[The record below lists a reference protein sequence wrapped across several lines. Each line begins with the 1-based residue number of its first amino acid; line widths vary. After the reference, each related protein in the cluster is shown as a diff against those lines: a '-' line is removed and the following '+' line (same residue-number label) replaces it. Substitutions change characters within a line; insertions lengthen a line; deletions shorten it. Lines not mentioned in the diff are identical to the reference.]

1 VKKDRFT
8 REQRR
13 HAKFVIEN
21 DNCFLFFES
30 NGIGIGFR
38 DDLENAKC
46 FKYKEALQM
55 VKMLN
60 EVNYSGDIKLLIKS
74 NGKLKAV

>member
-1 VKKDRFT
+1 
-8 REQRR
+8 
-13 HAKFVIEN
+13 
-21 DNCFLFFES
+21 
-30 NGIGIGFR
+30 
-38 DDLENAKC
+38 
-46 FKYKEALQM
+46 M